1 MAQST
6 ITIVT
11 RVNPNH
17 LDALDRLLSGIG
29 HDVEKNEYVRFAEI
43 ASLHMAG
50 IVIAAQDPRFPPIL
64 IFESNFDG
72 TADEYLHA
80 LVGHGRGGIDA
91 IYSKCEGY
99 PAESARTDAT
109 IIAYLREHS
118 LPAAAFFVGL
128 PGQTVASIRN
138 AIAVREEINRFLDAE
153 SAKNSIR
160 GLSAF
165 AIRDLIVAHLE
176 RDSPVRP
183 EIPPI
188 TFSSYRR
195 IAQRNTIVAW
205 LVGLLVGVILSPLL
219 VIWIL
224 AVRYLEVREQK
235 EKRQPDPPVDERT
248 YAMEDLFIQ
257 NHLATIGIVKDNPI
271 RRFTIRTAV
280 AAVGIMFQRI
290 LLRGGF
296 GGVFTLHFAHVVWLD
311 EGRRILLLTGYD
323 GSALEYIGNFTDTAG
338 FYLNGAYGNVRNYP
352 PCKWLIGPG
361 AASANGFANWS
372 RQHMQYTPV
381 FYSAYPNETV
391 LNLMNDL
398 DIRDH
403 LAAAKSE
410 HEVERILKLL

>member
-6 ITIVT
+6 FTIVT
-11 RVNPNH
+11 RINPND

-29 HDVEKNEYVRFAEI
+29 HDVEKNQYLRFAEI
-43 ASLHMAG
+43 AALHMAG

-80 LVGHGRGGIDA
+80 LIDHGRAGIDA

-99 PAESARTDAT
+99 PSENARTNASVM
-109 IIAYLREHS
+109 AHLREHS

-153 SAKNSIR
+153 VDKNSIQ

-165 AIRDLIVAHLE
+165 EIRDRIVAHLE
-176 RDSPVRP
+176 HDSPVKP
-183 EIPPI
+183 EIPQA

-195 IAQRNTIVAW
+195 VAQRNTIIAC
-205 LVGLLVGVILSPLL
+205 LVGLIVGVILSPLL
-219 VIWIL
+219 IAWIL

-235 EKRQPDPPVDERT
+235 MAPQPDPPVDERT
-248 YAMEDLFIQ
+248 YAMEDLFTQ
-257 NHLATIGIVKDNPI
+257 NHLATIGVVKDNPV

-280 AAVGIMFQRI
+280 AAVGIMFQRL

-323 GSALEYIGNFTDTAG
+323 GSALEYLGNFTDSAG
-338 FYLNGAYGNVRNYP
+338 FYLNGAYGNVNNYP
-352 PCKWLIGPG
+352 ACRWLIGRG
-361 AASANGFANWS
+361 AASANGFANWG

-381 FYSAYPNETV
+381 FYSAYPQETV

-403 LAAAKSE
+403 LAAARSE
-410 HEVERILKLL
+410 REVERLLKLL